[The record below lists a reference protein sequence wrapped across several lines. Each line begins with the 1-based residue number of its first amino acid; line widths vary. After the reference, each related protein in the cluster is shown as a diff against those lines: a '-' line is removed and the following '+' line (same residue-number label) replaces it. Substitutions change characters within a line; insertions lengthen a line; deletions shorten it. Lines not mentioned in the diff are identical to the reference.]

1 MKITGLTGK
10 NGVKNLITFFDQM
23 YLKDGSAQAYEAY
36 ETFEKLVRPYIML
49 TVDCIIKFEK
59 TF

>member
-49 TVDCIIKFEK
+49 TVD
-59 TF
+59 